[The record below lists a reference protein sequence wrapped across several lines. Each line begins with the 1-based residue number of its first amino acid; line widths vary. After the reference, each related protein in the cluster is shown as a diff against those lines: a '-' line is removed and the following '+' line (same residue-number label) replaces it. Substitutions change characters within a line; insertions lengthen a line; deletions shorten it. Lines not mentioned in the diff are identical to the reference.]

1 MLELSNYWDDF
12 QNRVNETIDCKNA
25 SKFPSL
31 QRLTVHV
38 TEACNFRC
46 EYCNM
51 KFSNKTMSK
60 SLIFKIIDD
69 YVNMNGKIIHF
80 TGGEPSVVSY
90 IEEVFAYAKSKGLQV
105 STNTNGF
112 NKMNPFYID
121 KLKASFDLCDEDE
134 FNKTMGVNCFNQVV
148 DNMKFYSSTM
158 FEKMLSITAVL
169 NKKTYKSMLKLAK
182 FVQENFNVYNLYF
195 SNYKG
200 CNKEFAFTDDE
211 IDDMFEN
218 YIPKVLEYFK
228 LTKNNYSYKQLS
240 LYKKK
245 DFVDKTERFEENKT
259 IPCYIQLSEMTI
271 DVDGK
276 CYNCSH
282 LYRDKEE
289 STIETNVEN
298 YSLSECFNEL
308 KKSLDNNYTYLSCKC
323 LSGCNTNLIGFNK
336 AVYNGKKI

>member
-12 QNRVNETIDCKNA
+12 KERVNETIDCMKEN
-25 SKFPSL
+25 KLPSL
-31 QRLTVHV
+31 QRLTVHI
-38 TEACNFRC
+38 TESCNFRC

-51 KFSNKTMSK
+51 KFSNKTMDK
-60 SLIFKIIDD
+60 SLIYKIIDD
-69 YVNMNGKIIHF
+69 YCNMNGKIIHF

-112 NKMNPFYID
+112 NRMNPIYID
-121 KLKASFDLCDEDE
+121 KLKASFDLCDEEE

-169 NKKTYKSMLKLAK
+169 NKKTYKSMLNLAK

-200 CNKEFAFTDDE
+200 SNKEFAFTNEE

-218 YIPKVLEYFK
+218 YIPKVLKYFK
-228 LTKNNYSYKQLS
+228 KTKNNYSYKQLS

-245 DFVDKTERFEENKT
+245 DFIDKKDRFEENKT

-271 DVDGK
+271 DVDGY

-282 LYRDKEE
+282 LYRDKEK
-289 STIETNVEN
+289 STMMKNVRSS
-298 YSLSECFNEL
+298 SLNDCFNEL
-308 KKSLDNNYTYLSCKC
+308 KNSLNKNYTYLSCKC

-336 AVYNGKKI
+336 TVENGIKL